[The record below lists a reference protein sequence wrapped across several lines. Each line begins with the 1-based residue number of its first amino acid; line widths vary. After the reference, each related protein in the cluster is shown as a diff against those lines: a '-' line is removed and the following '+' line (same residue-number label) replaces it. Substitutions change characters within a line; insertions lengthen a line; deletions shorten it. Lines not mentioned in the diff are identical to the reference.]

1 MIRLASTVAVN
12 TRTTV
17 WALRHR
23 FLGVSFR
30 WKPEMCT
37 VFMS

>member
-1 MIRLASTVAVN
+1 MIRFASTVAVN